1 MSGTQEVGGGGGS
14 GLRKVKLA
22 EEGKEV
28 RKETPTIVVMRSR
41 FKKRAITEGG
51 EILES
56 LKKKEREKKMREEMC
71 VNGFAVYQLRDQVQ
85 FLSYFEPQFSYFIIW
100 E

>member
-1 MSGTQEVGGGGGS
+1 
-14 GLRKVKLA
+14 
-22 EEGKEV
+22 
-28 RKETPTIVVMRSR
+28 
-41 FKKRAITEGG
+41 
-51 EILES
+51 
-56 LKKKEREKKMREEMC
+56 MREEMC

>member
-28 RKETPTIVVMRSR
+28 RKETPTVVVTWSR
-41 FKKRAITEGG
+41 FKKRAIREGG

-56 LKKKEREKKMREEMC
+56 LKKRREKKK
-71 VNGFAVYQLRDQVQ
+71 
-85 FLSYFEPQFSYFIIW
+85 
-100 E
+100 